1 MNKIDLKTIII
12 YLLTI
17 VIVLLLIIIKRMS
30 EPSDDSETVKK
41 EAINDFSHRTVPSG
55 ILGEIALIIDDFGYR
70 NDDISDGFLYLDA
83 KLTCAVIPGHAHSS
97 SFGKK
102 AIRQGHEVIIHMPM
116 ENIGENRGEEEFVLQ
131 VGMDPDKIKNRVQK
145 AFYQIPEAIGMN
157 NHQGSKATADSLVMN
172 SVASVLKEQ
181 NKFFIDSRT
190 TSKTVAESIMNNWK
204 VPVARRN
211 VFLDNDSDEEKI
223 EKQLLSLVEIAKRDG
238 FAIGIGHVK
247 QSTLNVLRKQIP
259 ELKKKGFKFE
269 FVSNMLY

>member
-238 FAIGIGHVK
+238 SAIGIGHVK

>member
-1 MNKIDLKTIII
+1 MNKLDLRTIII

-190 TSKTVAESIMNNWK
+190 TSETVAESIMNNWK

-238 FAIGIGHVK
+238 SAIGIGHVK